1 MLRVPPGV
9 HRAELG
15 ETVAVLNEATGT
27 WMWASPLTDRI
38 WAAAVEG
45 RVVTLLATL
54 AAEGHGEKAEHTVQ
68 TTIDQLVRAGYLTI
82 AGPGLRTLPEQMP
95 DVAVPAAA
103 TERAPSRPVRWLART
118 GLALSL
124 ILMTVPLR
132 WRLRALA
139 PLRVLPAASPAL
151 VGAISAAVPQIRP
164 AWYRG
169 RIACMEISLA
179 TVLALALCGRRA
191 HWVLGARQLPTEAHA
206 WVWTEDGAFGLSG
219 RDRPDPRRP
228 WVGALAAPPVPH
240 ARKGE
245 L

>member
-45 RVVTLLATL
+45 RVETLIASL

-68 TTIDQLVRAGYLTI
+68 TTIDQLVHAGYLTVT
-82 AGPGLRTLPEQMP
+82 GPGLRALPEQMP
-95 DVAVPAAA
+95 DVAVPAPG

-124 ILMTVPLR
+124 ILMTAPLR

-151 VGAISAAVPQIRP
+151 VGAVSAAVPQIRP

-169 RIACMEISLA
+169 RIACLEISLA

-191 HWVLGARQLPTEAHA
+191 HWVLGARQLPAEAHA
-206 WVWTEDGAFGLSG
+206 WVWTENGAFGLSG

-228 WVGALAAPPVPH
+228 WVGTLATPPVPH